1 MERLSLEEGYGE
13 MESAFLEGATPHP
26 RAMESPYWDTPRRR
40 GEDNTSRTGPG
51 EGRLRPGGGDRTW
64 RDLHESRQ
72 IPRGSR
78 KDHGSYY
85 ETPGGPTD
93 PWDQHE
99 EHRGE
104 RIMSSELRGRQRPY
118 RVMESGG
125 VRPRRGPDGPGN
137 FFYDRGERY
146 RDREYAEQG
155 DRERYTEGYQRGYNT
170 DRTYL
175 GRVPQRNQGR
185 AGQEEGSRAKGSPM
199 PKTLKYDG
207 KTNWQAFYAKFARY
221 AEVVA
226 WTPEECRDQLC
237 WCLDGK
243 ASEFYALLVERNQD
257 LAYPDLVRK
266 LEKRFGFKELPET
279 AQVQFN
285 NARQLPEESL
295 EDWADRVL
303 SLATRAFRHLP
314 EEHMYKQAVLRLCQ
328 GAADKEAGSYASNV
342 RPQSMEDA
350 VDKIRWY
357 QHNQQAIYG
366 KPRREVRY
374 VSPEGRGDM
383 RVCATTR
390 QEYSGG
396 SPWTNDLKSLEARV
410 EAKVE
415 GLEGKMTQGFKELT
429 QLLTSQRAE
438 NRPASRS
445 SSPRGAR
452 EGCYHCGSSS
462 HFKRDCPKLAH
473 ARSPSPTGAACF
485 HCGASTHLKRDCPK
499 LAGSRSPSP
508 AGTACYHCGGLG
520 HLRRD
525 CPKLGRPT
533 SPKPVERRVSFQTD
547 TGRSLNSNGSALE
560 V

>member
-1 MERLSLEEGYGE
+1 
-13 MESAFLEGATPHP
+13 
-26 RAMESPYWDTPRRR
+26 
-40 GEDNTSRTGPG
+40 
-51 EGRLRPGGGDRTW
+51 
-64 RDLHESRQ
+64 
-72 IPRGSR
+72 
-78 KDHGSYY
+78 
-85 ETPGGPTD
+85 
-93 PWDQHE
+93 
-99 EHRGE
+99 
-104 RIMSSELRGRQRPY
+104 
-118 RVMESGG
+118 
-125 VRPRRGPDGPGN
+125 
-137 FFYDRGERY
+137 
-146 RDREYAEQG
+146 
-155 DRERYTEGYQRGYNT
+155 
-170 DRTYL
+170 
-175 GRVPQRNQGR
+175 
-185 AGQEEGSRAKGSPM
+185 
-199 PKTLKYDG
+199 
-207 KTNWQAFYAKFARY
+207 
-221 AEVVA
+221 
-226 WTPEECRDQLC
+226 
-237 WCLDGK
+237 
-243 ASEFYALLVERNQD
+243 
-257 LAYPDLVRK
+257 
-266 LEKRFGFKELPET
+266 
-279 AQVQFN
+279 
-285 NARQLPEESL
+285 
-295 EDWADRVL
+295 
-303 SLATRAFRHLP
+303 
-314 EEHMYKQAVLRLCQ
+314 
-328 GAADKEAGSYASNV
+328 
-342 RPQSMEDA
+342 
-350 VDKIRWY
+350 
-357 QHNQQAIYG
+357 
-366 KPRREVRY
+366 
-374 VSPEGRGDM
+374 M

-429 QLLTSQRAE
+429 QLLTSQRSE